1 MRCREIK
8 RSVRICLAGK
18 YWTLNLK
25 PDPSDDNTWALNCQS
40 FHKSNHPNCNRENFT
55 SFLLEEITIASCLLT
70 IRKILHYPMTFKF
83 QRTLGTILFSTLS
96 QHICSNGAK
105 CSAMS
110 SRGLLLPTSLSQFRS
125 SSTVPLFTHLPS
137 RCLNQNVHSS

>member
-40 FHKSNHPNCNRENFT
+40 FHKSNHPNCNRISRHF
-55 SFLLEEITIASCLLT
+55 SLRKLPLLHVSWLSEKYYITLV
-70 IRKILHYPMTFKF
+70 TFKF